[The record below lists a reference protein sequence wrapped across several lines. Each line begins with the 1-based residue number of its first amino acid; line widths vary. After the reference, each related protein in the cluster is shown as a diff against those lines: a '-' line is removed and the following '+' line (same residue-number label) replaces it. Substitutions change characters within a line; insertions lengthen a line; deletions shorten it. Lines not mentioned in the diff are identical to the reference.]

1 MYRPKHFSVDDQAT
15 CHDLITANE
24 FGLLLTTG
32 ADGAPFGTHL
42 AFMVDPDSGPHGTLL
57 GHMARANPQWRDFG
71 RAPALAV
78 FSGPHAYV
86 SPTLYASSPNV
97 PTWNYAVVH
106 AYGTAQV
113 ISDPTEVSALMR
125 RLTRGYEGPD
135 GWQYDNQPQEYRDG
149 MQKGIVA
156 FRLPIDRL
164 EGKWKMSQNRTPE
177 DRAGVQAALARS
189 PDAMAR
195 DVSAMIPEDDQA

>member
-1 MYRPKHFSVDDQAT
+1 MYRPTHFSIDDAAT
-15 CHDLITANE
+15 CHDLINANE

-32 ADGAPFGTHL
+32 SDGAPFGTHL
-42 AFMVDPDSGPHGTLL
+42 AFMLDPDDGPNGTLL

-71 RAPALAV
+71 GAQTMAV

-106 AYGTAQV
+106 AYGTAEV
-113 ISDPTEVSALMR
+113 ISDPQAVSALMR
-125 RLTRGYEGPD
+125 RLTTGYEGPD
-135 GWQYDNQPQEYRDG
+135 GWQYDDLPMDYRTG

-177 DRAGVQAALARS
+177 DREGVRAALARS
-189 PDAMAR
+189 PDPMAR
-195 DVSAMIPEDDQA
+195 DVSAMVPGRDAD

>member
-1 MYRPKHFSVDDQAT
+1 MYRPKHFSVDDPAT
-15 CHDLITANE
+15 SHDLISNNE

-42 AFMVDPDSGPHGTLL
+42 AFIIDRKDGPNGTLL
-57 GHMARANPQWRDFG
+57 GHMARANPQWRDFD

-86 SPTLYASSPNV
+86 SPTLYATSPNV

-106 AYGTAQV
+106 AYGTAEV
-113 ISDPTEVSALMR
+113 IADPAEVSALMR
-125 RLTRGYEGPD
+125 RLTSGYEGPE
-135 GWQYDNQPQEYRDG
+135 GWQYDDQPEEYHAG

-156 FRLPIDRL
+156 FRMPITRL

-177 DRAGVQAALARS
+177 DREGVRAALARS

-195 DVSAMIPEDDQA
+195 DVSGLIRGPDQD